1 MRAKRSTG
9 RGGVLGWFVPLGVAV
24 VLLAVA
30 IGTAVAGH
38 SRERESLDRALANEA
53 RKQSEALDHYFARAR
68 SLTQVTANNP
78 AFRQFYAEPGDRRA
92 KVLAQ
97 GRTVREAN
105 RALAYLEHLFP
116 GSIGEACFIDRSGP
130 ENARAVRGA
139 VAPLSDL
146 SPDEGKA
153 PFFGPTFALKP
164 GQVYQAKPYISP
176 DTHDWVISNSTPLPA
191 ASGTAPAI
199 VHFEISLDSFR
210 RETGGAR
217 GRFEIAVVEANS
229 GRVIVDSRHPQ
240 PAGDDALLGRPFD
253 DRFER
258 VISTLGRASDEGTVE
273 VDGTPSA
280 FEAVEPSA
288 HNANHWVVV
297 ALAKHP
303 PSTWLGQLG
312 LVELLMAGIGL
323 LLLGYAALTLRSSH
337 ARLHS
342 AASTDPLTGLGNRR
356 KLLQEL
362 ETALAT
368 ADEAQ
373 PLLVAMFDLDG
384 FKSYNDSFGHPAG
397 DALLVR
403 LGANLRD
410 SLAGLGTPY
419 RLGGDEFCVIARL
432 DGEHADSV
440 LTAAERGLTERG
452 EGFTITCSYGSVV
465 VPLETDDAKEALRLA
480 DQRMY
485 ANKQAGRGS
494 ASRQTTDVVV
504 KLLAERHPDLAEH
517 IDEVTELTA
526 EVARRLELPEGEL
539 PSLLQAAA
547 LHDVGKVAVPDAI
560 LAKPGSLSDEEW
572 TFIHQHTVI
581 GERILAVAPA
591 LAAAAQLVRA
601 SHEHFDG
608 TGYPDGLAGEEIPL
622 GARIICVCDAFDAMT
637 SPRPYRP
644 TPLSVEGA
652 LAELR
657 AGAGGQFDPL
667 VVEAF
672 SNSLS
677 RRRGARAGMAA
688 GHPPAD

>member
-1 MRAKRSTG
+1 MRGKRSIG
-9 RGGVLGWFVPLGVAV
+9 RGGVLGWVLPLGAAV

-30 IGTAVAGH
+30 IGTAVANH
-38 SRERESLDRALANEA
+38 ARDRESLDRALANEA
-53 RKQSEALDHYFARAR
+53 RKQSEALDHYFTRAR

-146 SPDEGKA
+146 SPDERKA
-153 PFFGPTFALKP
+153 PFFDPTFALKP

-176 DTHDWVISNSTPLPA
+176 DTHDWVISNSTPLS
-191 ASGTAPAI
+191 SGTGAAPAI

-210 RETGGAR
+210 RETGGAGAR
-217 GRFEIAVVEANS
+217 YEIAVVEANS

-240 PAGDDALLGRPFD
+240 PAGDSAPLGRPFD
-253 DRFER
+253 ERFER
-258 VISTLGRASDEGTVE
+258 MISTLGRASDDGTVE

-288 HNANHWVVV
+288 NNANHWVVV

-303 PSTWLGQLG
+303 ASTWLGQLG
-312 LVELLMAGIGL
+312 LVELLMGGIGL
-323 LLLGYAALTLRSSH
+323 LLLGYAALRLRSSH
-337 ARLHS
+337 ARLQS

-356 KLLQEL
+356 KLLTDL

-403 LGANLRD
+403 LGASLRD
-410 SLAGLGTPY
+410 SLGGLGTPY

-440 LTAAERGLTERG
+440 LTAAERGLTEHG

-485 ANKQAGRGS
+485 ANKQAGRAS
-494 ASRQTTDVVV
+494 ASRQTHGRGGQAARRTSSRPRGAHRRGHRADGS
-504 KLLAERHPDLAEH
+504 
-517 IDEVTELTA
+517 
-526 EVARRLELPEGEL
+526 VARRLELPEGEL

-572 TFIHQHTVI
+572 TFIRQHTVI

-622 GARIICVCDAFDAMT
+622 GARVDPRAPRRVRRDA
-637 SPRPYRP
+637 
-644 TPLSVEGA
+644 
-652 LAELR
+652 
-657 AGAGGQFDPL
+657 
-667 VVEAF
+667 
-672 SNSLS
+672 
-677 RRRGARAGMAA
+677 RRGPTGLR
-688 GHPPAD
+688 P